1 MNGMKGNVIA
11 IIVAAA
17 IIGGAFYFATR
28 SPEVAS
34 TDNVTAENGKQIV
47 EITAKGHYSPTLTAA
62 KANMPTIVRMETSGT
77 FDCTS
82 IVRIPS
88 IGYQHNLPPTG
99 TTDIELPPQQAGAEV
114 KGVCAMGMYNFAI
127 RFE

>member
-1 MNGMKGNVIA
+1 MKSTVLAA
-11 IIVAAA
+11 ITAAA

-34 TDNVTAENGKQIV
+34 VDNVTVENGKQVV
-47 EITAKGHYSPTLTAA
+47 EITAKGRYSPTLTQA
-62 KANMPTIVRMETSGT
+62 KADMPTVIRMETNGT

-88 IGYQHNLPPTG
+88 IGYQKTLPSSG
-99 TTDIELPPQQAGAEV
+99 ATDIEIPPQQAGAEV
-114 KGVCAMGMYNFAI
+114 KGVCAMGMYNFSV
-127 RFE
+127 RFN